1 MKLVTFRSGKKEK
14 IGVVVGAD
22 DSTPAAGLVADVAK
36 IHRFLRSGKAPEKL
50 RGEAAFGQAQETF
63 LSGRAAP
70 ADMIALLEAGPEWRG
85 ALGRVADALAASA
98 EEIEE
103 VKSLFRPLR
112 RTKFKAPVPRPRK
125 IIAVGLNYRAH
136 AAEQGGNP
144 PEKPMFFGFF
154 ANTVIGAGENI
165 EMPPNSDQVDW
176 EAELAVII
184 GRGGRRISEEQAMDH
199 VAGYTCFQDVS
210 ARDMQF
216 SDKQFFR
223 GKGCDTFAPMGPWLV
238 TADEIPD
245 PHSLDISL
253 RVNRKV
259 MQNSNTSDLIF
270 PIPFLIS
277 YLSQSLTWEAGD
289 VLSTGTPGGVGVFRD
304 PPQFLKPGDKTSVII
319 EKIGTLTNRV
329 IGPAS

>member
-22 DSTPAAGLVADVAK
+22 EGTPAAGLVADVAK

-50 RGEAAFGQAQETF
+50 RGEAAFGQAQEIF

-70 ADMIALLEAGPEWRG
+70 ADMIALLEAGPEWRA
-85 ALGRVADALAASA
+85 ALGRVVDALAAAS
-98 EEIEE
+98 EDTEE

-112 RTKFKAPVPRPRK
+112 RAKLTAPVPRPRK
-125 IIAVGLNYRAH
+125 IIAVGLNYQGH
-136 AAEQGGNP
+136 AAEQGKNP
-144 PEKPMFFGFF
+144 PEKPMFFGIF

-165 EMPPNSDQVDW
+165 ELPPNSDQVDW

-184 GRGGRRISEEQAMDH
+184 GRGGKRISQEQAMDH
-199 VAGYTCFQDVS
+199 VAGYTCFHDVT
-210 ARDMQF
+210 ARDMQR

-245 PHSLDISL
+245 PHALDISL
-253 RVNRKV
+253 RVNRKT

-270 PIPFLIS
+270 KIPFLIS
-277 YLSQSLTWEAGD
+277 YLSQSLTWEVGD
-289 VLSTGTPGGVGVFRD
+289 VLATGTPEGVGAYRD
-304 PPQFLKPGDKTSVII
+304 PAQFLKRGDKTSVII

-329 IGPAS
+329 VGPAS